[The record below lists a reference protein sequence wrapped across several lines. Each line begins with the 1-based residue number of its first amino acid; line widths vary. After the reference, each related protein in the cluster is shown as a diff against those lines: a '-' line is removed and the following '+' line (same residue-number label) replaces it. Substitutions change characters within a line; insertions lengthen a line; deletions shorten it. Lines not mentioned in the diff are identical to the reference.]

1 MRGPR
6 QRLCGRGWPSIGR
19 TWLDQRSSSH
29 GWASGLLPCAGA
41 GGHWEAEASSPSRR
55 AWAAALQSAS
65 SWACWGVS
73 KAGGRLGRLHSG
85 TGVCG
90 AGGLG
95 RLRGAGGRG
104 RGRLG
109 WLGLTSGHGLPGK
122 PSNEA
127 LLGTVVQLRPEGSK
141 LGKSV
146 VRRLGH
152 WAENA
157 GEGKE
162 GRGLAEGLRKSAEY
176 MDPARVT

>member
-1 MRGPR
+1 MQGQAGTAEPR
-6 QRLCGRGWPSIGR
+6 QAAPCLGGGFAVCK
-19 TWLDQRSSSH
+19 LL
-29 GWASGLLPCAGA
+29 GLLGRQQ
-41 GGHWEAEASSPSRR
+41 GR
-55 AWAAALQSAS
+55 
-65 SWACWGVS
+65 
-73 KAGGRLGRLHSG
+73 GRLGRLHGG
-85 TGVCG
+85 TGVRG

-104 RGRLG
+104 SGRLG
-109 WLGLTSGHGLPGK
+109 RLGLTSGHGLPGK

-141 LGKSV
+141 LGESV

-162 GRGLAEGLRKSAEY
+162 GGGLAKGLRKSAEH
-176 MDPARVT
+176 MDPAQVT